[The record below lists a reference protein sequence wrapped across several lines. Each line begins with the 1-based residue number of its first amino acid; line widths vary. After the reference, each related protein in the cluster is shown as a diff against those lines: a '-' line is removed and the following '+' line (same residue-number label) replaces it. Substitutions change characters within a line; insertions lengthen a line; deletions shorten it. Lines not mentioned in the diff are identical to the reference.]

1 MTRQTHK
8 YFWRSYVLPGTLD
21 VSSVCQDTGQA
32 LAYIA
37 APEGAPVGITLAERT
52 NHPESRQ
59 LDQGIGGI
67 GG

>member
-1 MTRQTHK
+1 MCLM
-8 YFWRSYVLPGTLD
+8 FV